1 MKQTTIAVHAVWDE
15 DAHVWTATSTDL
27 PRLVVE
33 VASLDELDEEVK
45 TLVPKLITLQKKPT
59 AKEVLISMSH
69 ELVTSV
75 PAMV

>member
-1 MKQTTIAVHAVWDE
+1 MKQTTIAVHAVWDKT
-15 DAHVWTATSTDL
+15 AHVWTATSADL
-27 PRLVVE
+27 PGLVVE

-69 ELVTSV
+69 ELVTNI
-75 PAMV
+75 PAMA